1 MFLFHKHYVRHLH
14 GGCRIKL
21 VSEEHCQVAQS
32 REPGHRGRKWITS
45 DALVGPAG
53 QERSGSV
60 DLDQDMMS
68 ESKKAGKILLCA
80 HCGSL
85 WDDIELAVTTA

>member
-32 REPGHRGRKWITS
+32 REPGSI
-45 DALVGPAG
+45 AG
-53 QERSGSV
+53 ANGSPPMRLLEERSGSV
-60 DLDQDMMS
+60 DLDRDMMS
-68 ESKKAGKILLCA
+68 ESKKAGKTMR
-80 HCGSL
+80 SL
-85 WDDIELAVTTA
+85 RITLG